1 MYQRNNNFSQAL
13 RFLEAALKS
22 ALKLKDKYL
31 ESDVYVQK
39 ALVSIIWRMPH
50 YLHIKDLFGIFLG
63 LATFGKNRA
72 TLNRTSLSV
81 DLRTKWEKNWETF

>member
-13 RFLEAALKS
+13 RFLESALKS

-39 ALVSIIWRMPH
+39 ALVSIYKQVHRQ
-50 YLHIKDLFGIFLG
+50 LK
-63 LATFGKNRA
+63 K
-72 TLNRTSLSV
+72 
-81 DLRTKWEKNWETF
+81 

>member
-13 RFLEAALKS
+13 RYLEAALKS

-31 ESDVYVQK
+31 ESDTYVQK

-50 YLHIKDLFGIFLG
+50 YLHIK
-63 LATFGKNRA
+63 
-72 TLNRTSLSV
+72 TSLVYFQSLPHYLCIKKLV
-81 DLRTKWEKNWETF
+81 